1 MDAPIGHASDSGHAV
16 PAPAWT
22 PGIAAAVA
30 ALADDPH
37 HPTGLPAPFYTDDAM
52 LAFERDTVLA
62 TGWTALAFGAD
73 VPEAGDLFPVDL
85 AGLPLLLVR
94 GRDGALRV
102 FHNVCRHRGMKLVA
116 EPGNAGRVIKCPYHA
131 WCYGL
136 DGQPERHAP
145 CRRPRRQ
152 RMRGLRR
159 RGFRP
164 HAGAQRRLA
173 RYRLRQSRRQ
183 RAAARRGAG
192 AAESERWAAFEDATL
207 VTEDGFGFGFDLATN
222 WKLPIENYLESYHL
236 PTIHP
241 GLNRFSRL
249 EDHYNIAGPGGI
261 AGQGSTVCR
270 PPMDEQGRRLPTLEG
285 LPDEWLERAEY
296 IAVFP
301 NVMFGIHRDHLYS
314 VIATPVAP
322 GRTTERARIYCY
334 SPDGLSEELKAL
346 RRQTVEIWRGIFAE
360 DVIPVE
366 GMQAGRHSAGVRRRR
381 ADPGHGRADPPLSR
395 LARPGA
401 DRPSTPFAGWSCV
414 RLNFSV
420 GRSRSLIR
428 HFDRSPGFIRGGAE
442 KSFTCVA
449 WSKALFRK
457 DFSTTRLVPLR
468 SK

>member
-1 MDAPIGHASDSGHAV
+1 MNVPVPPAPV
-16 PAPAWT
+16 PALDAAGGWP
-22 PGIAAAVA
+22 PEIAAAVT
-30 ALADDPH
+30 ALAADPQ

-52 LAFERDTVLA
+52 LALERETVLA

-73 VPEAGDLFPVDL
+73 VPQPGDLFPVDL

-94 GRDGALRV
+94 GRGGELRV

-116 EPGNAGRVIKCPYHA
+116 QPGPAGRVIKCPYHA

-136 DGQPERHAP
+136 DGRLSATPHVGGPGVHECDGFDPGDFGLMPVRSGVWHDTVFVNLDGNAP
-145 CRRPRRQ
+145 P
-152 RMRGLRR
+152 LDE
-159 RGFRP
+159 
-164 HAGAQRRLA
+164 ALA
-173 RYRLRQSRRQ
+173 PLK
-183 RAAARRGAG
+183 A
-192 AAESERWAAFEDATL
+192 RWAAFEDVPL

-270 PPMDEQGRRLPTLEG
+270 PPMDERGRRLPTLEG

-296 IAVFP
+296 VAVFP

-334 SPDGLSEELKAL
+334 SPDGLSEELTEL

-366 GMQAGRHSAGVRRRR
+366 GMQAGRHSAAFDGGALTPVMDAPTR
-381 ADPGHGRADPPLSR
+381 HYHVW
-395 LARPGA
+395 LARSLTGA
-401 DRPSTPFAGWSCV
+401 LT
-414 RLNFSV
+414 
-420 GRSRSLIR
+420 GR
-428 HFDRSPGFIRGGAE
+428 
-442 KSFTCVA
+442 
-449 WSKALFRK
+449 
-457 DFSTTRLVPLR
+457 
-468 SK
+468 